1 MNNLPQ
7 PSTPNNGNHPGQ
19 IPWPGPG
26 PNHPRMTSPGYISPH
41 APYGYSPLSN
51 QSPRSVGGQVP
62 PRMAS
67 PQSQYGGF
75 LQSQRG
81 GFLPGIASPPFQH
94 SGYTHNY
101 CVRCVPGGPLCPC
114 YARANAKL
122 LTRETATQVD
132 MSDITGSRYTKE
144 EYFQDGTDAS
154 KVLSVSECNI
164 IALTLTTKS

>member
-1 MNNLPQ
+1 MFY
-7 PSTPNNGNHPGQ
+7 SNGSHPGQ
-19 IPWPGPG
+19 ITWPG
-26 PNHPRMTSPGYISPH
+26 PNHPRMRSPGYISPH
-41 APYGYSPLSN
+41 ASYGYSPLSN
-51 QSPRSVGGQVP
+51 QSPRSVGGQVRP
-62 PRMAS
+62 LMAS

-75 LQSQRG
+75 L
-81 GFLPGIASPPFQH
+81 PGIASPPLPH

-122 LTRETATQVD
+122 LTRETGTQVD

-164 IALTLTTKS
+164 IGLTLRPIS